1 MTDTYYAMH
10 KRICWWL
17 TSKRK
22 KCHALL
28 ERQRNK
34 DDIIPC
40 CNNISH
46 VSYIHLL
53 IYGNLHVTVMITFI

>member
-1 MTDTYYAMH
+1 MTDTYDAMH
-10 KRICWWL
+10 KIIYWWL

-34 DDIIPC
+34 DDIIP
-40 CNNISH
+40 
-46 VSYIHLL
+46 
-53 IYGNLHVTVMITFI
+53 